1 MKPTGRTA
9 VEENRQDVRDREVR
23 DGQQHRGHAPLQPA
37 PRAELAQ
44 HDVGRHVGVQEAAP
58 VDADDPDQA
67 KHGHSPLL
75 VTGDKETRGP
85 LSRSHQVSHRI
96 QRWATQV
103 EAAYPQ
109 RYRR

>member
-9 VEENRQDVRDREVR
+9 VKENRQDVRDREVR
-23 DGQQHRGHAPLQPA
+23 DGQQHRRDVPLQPA

-44 HDVGRHVGVQEAAP
+44 HDVGRHVAAQEAAP

-67 KHGHSPLL
+67 KHEHGSRL

-85 LSRSHQVSHRI
+85 LRLKPLGQPPN
-96 QRWATQV
+96 QRG
-103 EAAYPQ
+103 P
-109 RYRR
+109 RR